1 MQQGKTKEATPKE
14 EVRRAKGQGSEKSL
28 EKSLD
33 SVWISC
39 PYEEEVALSVE
50 EALGGKA
57 RVYSGQN
64 LPRGE
69 TPSAVL
75 LCPNG
80 GPNGAGVASEMRRI
94 RALAPPDVPVLVFGQ
109 GMEPRLAEEALRA
122 GASGFV
128 HARMPPERIALAL
141 SLAFKGEVLIPKE
154 ILGELLGRRLF
165 LRRPKL
171 LDP

>member
-1 MQQGKTKEATPKE
+1 MQQRKTE
-14 EVRRAKGQGSEKSL
+14 EMTQEEQEPAKSL
-28 EKSLD
+28 G

-128 HARMPPERIALAL
+128 HAGMPPERIALAL
-141 SLAFKGEVLIPKE
+141 SLAFEGEVLIPRAF
-154 ILGELLGRRLF
+154 LGELLGQRLF

>member
-1 MQQGKTKEATPKE
+1 MQQRKTE
-14 EVRRAKGQGSEKSL
+14 EVTQAKEQEPEKSL
-28 EKSLD
+28 G

-50 EALGGKA
+50 EALEGKA
-57 RVYSGQN
+57 RVYSGQD

-75 LCPNG
+75 LCPNSED
-80 GPNGAGVASEMRRI
+80 VVSEMRRI
-94 RALAPPDVPVLVFGQ
+94 QALAPDVPVLMFCQKV
-109 GMEPRLAEEALRA
+109 EARLAEEALRA

-128 HARMPPERIALAL
+128 HAEMPPERIALAL
-141 SLAFKGEVLIPKE
+141 SLASEGEVLIPKGL
-154 ILGELLGRRLF
+154 LGELLGRRLF

>member
-1 MQQGKTKEATPKE
+1 
-14 EVRRAKGQGSEKSL
+14 
-28 EKSLD
+28 
-33 SVWISC
+33 
-39 PYEEEVALSVE
+39 
-50 EALGGKA
+50 
-57 RVYSGQN
+57 
-64 LPRGE
+64 
-69 TPSAVL
+69 
-75 LCPNG
+75 
-80 GPNGAGVASEMRRI
+80 
-94 RALAPPDVPVLVFGQ
+94 LVFGQ
-109 GMEPRLAEEALRA
+109 KMEPRLAEEALRA